1 MDGNLLPSGPTA
13 QGSLVLFPWKENILG
28 FLGFF
33 FVCVLFF
40 FLLLAF
46 RLEEELRDVLMGTSI
61 YVFGSFGEFSLVQI
75 GS

>member
-1 MDGNLLPSGPTA
+1 M
-13 QGSLVLFPWKENILG
+13 
-28 FLGFF
+28 
-33 FVCVLFF
+33 CVFF

-46 RLEEELRDVLMGTSI
+46 RLEEELRDLLMGTSI

>member
-1 MDGNLLPSGPTA
+1 MC
-13 QGSLVLFPWKENILG
+13 
-28 FLGFF
+28 
-33 FVCVLFF
+33 VCVC

-46 RLEEELRDVLMGTSI
+46 RLEEELRDLLMGTSI

>member
-28 FLGFF
+28 CFLGVF
-33 FVCVLFF
+33 FVFF

-46 RLEEELRDVLMGTSI
+46 RLEEELRDLLMGTSI